1 MNLRD
6 LVYIPLA
13 LVTLPKWGGKKRE
26 GWDERFGKIDPLP
39 AKGERRRVLLH
50 AVSVG
55 EVSALRTIVPL
66 LIERGLDIV
75 VSATTDT
82 GLKRAKELFGTT
94 CHVRRYPLDLSWAVA
109 RFLDAVNPDAV
120 ALVELELWP
129 NFMQACT
136 TREVPVCVING
147 RLSKRSFNGYRK
159 IRPLLRR
166 TFASLSFAAVQDEE
180 YRERFISMGV
190 PFEKCIVAGS
200 VKWDNAT
207 IVDEVPGAAEL
218 AHSLGIDR
226 SKPLIVAG
234 STGPISGSS
243 EEAMLHAACP
253 PGVQLLCAPRK
264 PERFDEAAAALPGCV
279 RRSRANEAGSSPS
292 GTSDRF
298 LLDSIGEL
306 RQAYSLADV
315 VVVGRSFGDLYG
327 SDPLEPI
334 GLGKPTVIGPAVSDF
349 ATIVSALESD
359 RGILRATPQ
368 TIAQS
373 VTQLLGNKTFATD
386 LAAGGRRSIRKHQGA
401 SQRQAQ
407 LVTDLATLVPGRG
420 PQGAA

>member
-13 LVTLPKWGGKKRE
+13 FLTLPKWGGKKRE
-26 GWDERFGKIDPLP
+26 GWGERFGKIDPLP
-39 AKGERRRVLLH
+39 AKGERKRVLLH

-66 LIERGLDIV
+66 LIERGLQVV

-82 GLKRAKELFGTT
+82 GLKRAHELFGAT

-109 RFLDAVNPDAV
+109 RFLDTVKPDAV

-129 NFMQACT
+129 NFVQSCVK
-136 TREVPVCVING
+136 RDVPVCVING
-147 RLSKRSFNGYRK
+147 RLSARSFRGYRK
-159 IRPLLRR
+159 IRPLLKG
-166 TFASLSFAAVQDEE
+166 TFASLAFAAVQDEE
-180 YRERFISMGV
+180 YRVRFVAMGV
-190 PFEKCIVAGS
+190 PAEKCVVAGS

-218 AHSLGIDR
+218 AKELGIDR
-226 SKPLIVAG
+226 TRPVIVAG
-234 STGPISGSS
+234 STGPIPGGS

-253 PGVQLLCAPRK
+253 KGMQLLCAPRK

-279 RRSRANEAGSSPS
+279 RRSASKGLTSTPS
-292 GTSDRF
+292 TTSDRF

-334 GLGKPTVIGPAVSDF
+334 GLGKPTIIGPAVSDF
-349 ATIVSALESD
+349 AAIVAALEAD
-359 RGILRATPQ
+359 GGIARASTGN
-368 TIAQS
+368 IAEK
-373 VTQLLGNKTFATD
+373 VLQLLENKGVAHE
-386 LAAGGRRSIRKHQGA
+386 LAIGGRQSIKKHQGA
-401 SQRQAQ
+401 SQRQGA
-407 LVTDLATLVPGRG
+407 LVADLVRRG
-420 PQGAA
+420 SRNASSPQ

>member
-13 LVTLPKWGGKKRE
+13 LLTLPKWGGKKRE

-39 AKGERRRVLLH
+39 PKGERRRVLLH

-55 EVSALRTIVPL
+55 EVSALRTIVPI
-66 LIERGLDIV
+66 LIERGLDVV

-82 GLKRAKELFGTT
+82 GLKRANELFGES

-129 NFMQACT
+129 NFVQACVKGN
-136 TREVPVCVING
+136 VPVCVING
-147 RLSKRSFNGYRK
+147 RLSARSFHGYRK
-159 IRPLLRR
+159 IRLLLRR
-166 TFASLSFAAVQDEE
+166 TFASLAFAAVQDEE
-180 YRERFISMGV
+180 YRERFIAMGV
-190 PFEKCIVAGS
+190 PAEKCVVAGS

-207 IVDEVPGAAEL
+207 IVDEVPGAEDL
-218 AHSLGIDR
+218 ARALGIDR
-226 SKPLIVAG
+226 TKPLIVAG
-234 STGPISGSS
+234 STGPIPGGS
-243 EEAMLHAACP
+243 EEAMLHDACP

-279 RRSRANEAGSSPS
+279 RRSRVKEARSCPS

-315 VVVGRSFGDLYG
+315 VVVGRSFGELYG

-349 ATIVSALESD
+349 ATIVAALEYD

-368 TIAQS
+368 TIAQC
-373 VTQLLGNKTFATD
+373 VMQILENKALAID
-386 LAAGGRRSIRKHQGA
+386 LASGGRRTIRKHQGA
-401 SQRQAQ
+401 SGRQAQ
-407 LVTDLATLVPGRG
+407 LVTELATRAPGRG
-420 PQGAA
+420 PSGAA